1 MKKGFTLIEILVG
14 VAVFLLISL
23 SAYQAYLGLFS
34 LVNSNQY
41 KIMALNLA
49 NERFEVIRNL
59 SYSDVGEI
67 SGIPNGKILHVETFV
82 RGGITFIATTTIR
95 NVDLPF
101 DGTIGGTPNDLSPAD
116 NKLVEVEIGCPSC
129 KKYIPVDLT
138 TTIAPKSLE
147 TASTNGALFIKV
159 FDANG
164 LPVPDAS
171 VHIVN
176 NVINPHVTID
186 DVTDINGML
195 RIVDVPPSVQSY
207 AITVTKNGYSSSR
220 TYPPGDAGNPNPS
233 QPDATVVLQQVTQVS
248 FSIDKLSSISLSSM
262 NSSCTPVS
270 DMDLSMTG
278 SKTIGTSLPK
288 FLYNI
293 TTNASGLYNNNS
305 IEWDSYTIKNTDTA
319 YDIAGINPV
328 NPISIQPNSSN
339 NIKVIVKNKLPRSLL
354 VTLVDSSTLLPI
366 ADADITL
373 TTEQNHSLTKT
384 TGRGSISQTD
394 WSSGSGHDNYD
405 NDAFYYIDDGG
416 VDTVT
421 VPGDIILKDIFGSYS
436 PTGTLESSIIDT
448 GSESKFHNLVWSPT
462 DQPVNSGE
470 NSLKL
475 QFASNKELTAT
486 TTWDFKGPDGTSGTY
501 YTTSNQ
507 IINSINDGNRYA
519 KYKVY
524 LSTDSS
530 TSTPNLSDV
539 SIVYTSDCTPPGQVL
554 FSGLSSGNYT
564 LSASKSGYTTKSMSI
579 SVSSNWAEQSMT
591 LSP

>member
-1 MKKGFTLIEILVG
+1 MKKGFTLVEILVG
-14 VAVFLLISL
+14 VAVFLLIAT
-23 SAYQAYLGLFS
+23 SAYEAYLGLFN
-34 LVNSNQY
+34 LVNVNQY

-67 SGIPNGKILHVETFV
+67 SGIPSGKILHVESFV

-116 NKLVEVEIGCPSC
+116 NKMVEVEIGCPSC
-129 KKYIPVDLT
+129 KKFTPVDLT

-164 LPVPDAS
+164 LPVSDAS

-176 NVINPHVTID
+176 NVINPHVVID

-207 AITVTKNGYSSSR
+207 AITVTKNGYSSAR

-248 FSIDKLSSISLSSM
+248 FSIDKLSTVNFSSM
-262 NSSCTPVS
+262 NSSCVPVS
-270 DMDLSMTG
+270 SVDFSMTG
-278 SKTIGTSLPK
+278 SKTIGTNIPK

-293 TTNASGLYNNNS
+293 TTNASGLYSDNAV
-305 IEWDSYTIKNTDTA
+305 EWDSYSIKNTDTV

-328 NPISIQPNSSN
+328 NPLSIQPNSSN
-339 NIKVIVKNKLPRSLL
+339 NVKVIVKNKNPRSLL
-354 VTLVDSSTLLPI
+354 ATIVDSSTLLPV
-366 ADADITL
+366 ADADVSL
-373 TTEQNHSLTKT
+373 TDSDENTVTKT

-394 WSSGSGHDNYD
+394 WSSGAGHENFN
-405 NDAFYYIDDGG
+405 NDAFYYVDDGG
-416 VDTVT
+416 VDTTT
-421 VPGDIILKDIFGSYS
+421 VAGDIILKNIFGSYS
-436 PTGTLESSIIDT
+436 PTGNLESSIIDT
-448 GSESKFHNLVWSPT
+448 GSISNFHNILWSPT
-462 DQPVNSGE
+462 DQPVNSGAD
-470 NSLKL
+470 SVRFQL
-475 QFASNKELTAT
+475 ASNKELTAT
-486 TTWDFKGPDGTSGTY
+486 TTWSFKGPDGTASTY

-507 IINSINDGNRYA
+507 IINSVHDGDRYI
-519 KYKVY
+519 KYKAF

-530 TSTPNLSDV
+530 TSTPNISDV

-564 LSASKSGYTTKSMSI
+564 LSASKTGYTTKSMSV
-579 SVSSNWAEQSMT
+579 SVSSNWAEQNMT